1 MTDPLAADW
10 LDRIKQTIAVD
21 LSRFMSAGLPPKAIV
36 EKLFEIPEFQQA
48 FELRANARRDRT
60 GKWELV
66 D

>member
-1 MTDPLAADW
+1 
-10 LDRIKQTIAVD
+10 VD